1 MKRFFIFAFT
11 ILSMTSFAQNGITRL
26 LALGKEDASTFA
38 DSYLSPGNDAVAL
51 GISNGWFNSAKA
63 KQLGGF
69 EISIIGSASLVSD
82 DQREFLLD
90 EADYEFLEFQDGSIN
105 SRMVGNALGENNPD
119 IGVKAVFERNGISE
133 EVPFDLPQ
141 GLADSNVNFV
151 PGAMVQG
158 SVGLIGGFEIKGRF
172 LPEVTTDDVEAS
184 MYGVGLKHEF
194 TDWLPFDELFPLH
207 ISGFIGY
214 TKFDGSL
221 KVENNSIVNSLS
233 GQRIDTELDSWNYA
247 ALVSTKLKVIDFYGS
262 IGYIN
267 ASSSSDLIGR
277 YEISEGQLAGTNAN
291 PTVIVEDP
299 ISISSDTSSLQATL
313 GFKLKLSFFRI
324 NGQYSFQEYD
334 TVSLGLNF
342 GI

>member
-1 MKRFFIFAFT
+1 MKRFFIIILIA
-11 ILSMTSFAQNGITRL
+11 LSMTSYAQNGITRL
-26 LALGKEDASTFA
+26 LASGKEDANTFA

-51 GISNGWFNSAKA
+51 GLSNGWFNSAKA

-69 EISIIGSASLVSD
+69 EVSIIGSASLVSD

-90 EADYEFLEFQDGSIN
+90 EADYNLLEFQDGSIN
-105 SRMVGNALGENNPD
+105 SQMVGNALGENDPD
-119 IGVKAVFERNGISE
+119 VGVKAVFENNGVSE

-141 GLADSNVNFV
+141 GLTDSNVNFV
-151 PGAMVQG
+151 PGAMIQG
-158 SVGLIGGFEIKGRF
+158 SVGLVGGFEIKGRF
-172 LPEVTTDDVEAS
+172 LPEVTTDDVDVS

-233 GQRIDTELDSWNYA
+233 GQRIDTEMDSWNYA

-262 IGYIN
+262 IGYIS
-267 ASSSSDLIGR
+267 ASSSSDLIGQYQIDR
-277 YEISEGQLAGTNAN
+277 GPLASQT
-291 PTVIVEDP
+291 VEDP
-299 ISISSDTSSLQATL
+299 ISISSDASSVQATL